1 MSGSAD
7 ASVVL
12 GVGDTSPV
20 GKDILEILL
29 GLGDGESLDCLGSF
43 VGIFIMD
50 SEVSGGGLGD

>member
-1 MSGSAD
+1 M
-7 ASVVL
+7 L